1 MSSGSSVSSGSSG
14 SVVGGISIVQGGVGL
29 QIVGRSFNILNPPR
43 MSNCTVQASTF
54 NGDTLAK
61 SFNIQSMRI
70 IRGRCSLRGYSN
82 GGDNVVSTI
91 LDQYTRAPINISS
104 ADVIVSVVVE
114 NGSGPL
120 NGLGVYP
127 ATNIPNFIGGLQP
140 LFSLYFGSRPIYN
153 PNILS
158 WFPGQISKPITYNF
172 TTADVNLGKVLTT
185 VNNSPDASDNWIYL
199 NANYSY
205 LYTGYDGT
213 LNLTFLVMTP
223 QSTG

>member
-1 MSSGSSVSSGSSG
+1 MSSES
-14 SVVGGISIVQGGVGL
+14 GGISISGISIVRSDTGL

-70 IRGRCSLRGYSN
+70 IRGRCALQGYSS
-82 GGDNVVSTI
+82 GGDNVVSAI
-91 LDQYTRAPINISS
+91 LDQHTRAPINISS

-114 NGSGPL
+114 NGSGPV
-120 NGLGVYP
+120 NGVGVYP
-127 ATNIPNFIGGLQP
+127 ATNLPPQIFNGLQP
-140 LFSLYFGSRPIYN
+140 LFSLYFGSRPVYN

-205 LYTGYDGT
+205 LYTGYSGT

-223 QSTG
+223 QSAG

>member
-1 MSSGSSVSSGSSG
+1 MSSGSIIMSAKSDA
-14 SVVGGISIVQGGVGL
+14 GL

-43 MSNCTVQASTF
+43 MSNCTVQASVF

-70 IRGRCSLRGYSN
+70 IRGRCSLIGNSS

-120 NGLGVYP
+120 NGLGVFP
-127 ATNIPNFIGGLQP
+127 ATNIPPEFFNGLQP
-140 LFSLYFGSRPIYN
+140 LFSLYFGSRPVYN

-172 TTADVNLGKVLTT
+172 TNGDVNLGKVLTT

-199 NANYSY
+199 NTNYPY
-205 LYTGYDGT
+205 LYTGYDAA
-213 LNLTFLVMTP
+213 LNVSLLVMTP
-223 QSTG
+223 QSAG

>member
-1 MSSGSSVSSGSSG
+1 
-14 SVVGGISIVQGGVGL
+14 
-29 QIVGRSFNILNPPR
+29 
-43 MSNCTVQASTF
+43 
-54 NGDTLAK
+54 
-61 SFNIQSMRI
+61 MRI
-70 IRGRCSLRGYSN
+70 IRGRCALKGYSN
-82 GGDNVVSTI
+82 GSANVVSAI

-127 ATNIPNFIGGLQP
+127 ATNIPPEFFNGLQP

-158 WFPGQISKPITYNF
+158 WFPAQISKPITYNF
-172 TTADVNLGKVLTT
+172 TTGDVNLGKVLTT
-185 VNNSPDASDNWIYL
+185 VNPSPEEPDNWIYL

-205 LYTGYDGT
+205 LYTGYSGT
-213 LNLTFLVMTP
+213 LNLTLLVMTP
-223 QSTG
+223 QSAG